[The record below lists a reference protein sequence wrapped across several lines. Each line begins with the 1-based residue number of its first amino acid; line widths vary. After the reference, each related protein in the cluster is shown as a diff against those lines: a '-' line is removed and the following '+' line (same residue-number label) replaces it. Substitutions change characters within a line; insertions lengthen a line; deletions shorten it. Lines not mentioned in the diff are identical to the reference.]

1 MSDEQIFTNA
11 RIVTGDAVFD
21 GTVVTAGGVVV
32 AVDSGRSTAA
42 SAIDLDGDYLLPG
55 LVELHTDNLEKHFVP
70 RPGVDWP
77 GKVAASAHDAQIA
90 SAGITTVFDALALGE
105 IYGRGDR
112 VKHLYGMADALRWGR
127 DENLFRADHRLH
139 LRCEITAADVIGMFE
154 KLAGDP
160 AVGLVSLMDHTPGQR
175 QFVSLD
181 KYRIYYQ
188 GRWGFSDAEMDRFI
202 VSRID
207 EQKRYGVAHRAILAA
222 QCRERNLAVASHDD
236 ACADHVDEAIAD
248 GAVIAEFPTT
258 VDAARA
264 ARAAGLSIL
273 MGAPNIV
280 LGGSHS
286 GNVSAADLADDD
298 LLDVLSSDYVPTSL
312 MYGVFLLADRG
323 MDLSRAVA
331 KASLEPARRVGLDDR
346 GEIAPGKRADMV
358 RVRRTAHG
366 PIVRSVWREANRV
379 A

>member
-1 MSDEQIFTNA
+1 MSHQQIFTNA
-11 RIVTGDAVFD
+11 RIVTADAVID
-21 GTVVTAGGVVV
+21 GTLVTADGAILAIDEGPS
-32 AVDSGRSTAA
+32 AVA
-42 SAIDLDGDYLLPG
+42 SAIDLGGEYLLPG

-77 GKVAASAHDAQIA
+77 GHVAAAAHDAQIA

-112 VKHLYGMADALRWGR
+112 VKHLYGMAEALRWGR
-127 DENLFRADHRLH
+127 DEGLFRADHRLH
-139 LRCEITAADVIGMFE
+139 LRCEITASDVIGMFE
-154 KLAGDP
+154 RLAGDP

-175 QFVSLD
+175 QFVNID
-181 KYRIYYQ
+181 KYRVYYQ
-188 GRWGFSDAEMDRFI
+188 GRWGFSDAEMERFI
-202 VSRID
+202 VARID
-207 EQKRYGVAHRAILAA
+207 EQKKYGVAHRAILAA
-222 QCRERNLAVASHDD
+222 QCRERGLAVASHDD
-236 ACADHVDEAIAD
+236 ACAAHVDEAVAD

-258 VDAARA
+258 VDAAQA

-286 GNVSAADLADDD
+286 GNVSAADLADED

-312 MYGVFLLADRG
+312 MHGIFLLADRG
-323 MDLSRAVA
+323 MPLNRAAA
-331 KASLEPARRVGLDDR
+331 KASLEPARRVGLADR
-346 GEIAPGKRADMV
+346 GELAPGKRADMV
-358 RVRRTAHG
+358 RVRQTVGG
-366 PIVRSVWREANRV
+366 PIVRAVWREGERV